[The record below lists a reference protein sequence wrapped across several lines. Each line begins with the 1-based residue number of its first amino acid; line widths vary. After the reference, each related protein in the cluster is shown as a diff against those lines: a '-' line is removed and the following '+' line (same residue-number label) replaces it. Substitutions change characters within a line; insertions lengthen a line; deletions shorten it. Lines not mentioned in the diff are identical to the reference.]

1 MLILVGASASGKTAT
16 ALNLQKRYGLIK
28 AVTTTTRQMREGE
41 NNGIDYFFVD
51 KEEFEKRIK
60 KDKFV
65 EHSIYNNNYYG
76 CGRDQVAD
84 NKVIVLDPNGVKS
97 FQNLHDSRVI
107 SILLTCN
114 KETRKQRM
122 QLRGDQSG
130 KIIERLTND
139 IEDFSEDKT
148 SNVDFI
154 VDTSKKTIDE
164 VTDEVYRL
172 YQNKLK

>member
-28 AVTTTTRQMREGE
+28 AVTTTTRQMRDGE
-41 NNGIDYFFVD
+41 NNGVDYFFVS
-51 KEEFEKRIK
+51 KEEFEKRLN
-60 KDKFV
+60 DNKFV

-76 CGRDQVAD
+76 CGKDQVSD

-97 FQNLHDSRVI
+97 FQNLHDKRVI
-107 SILLTCN
+107 SILLICN
-114 KETRKQRM
+114 AETRKQRM

-139 IEDFSEDKT
+139 VEDFSSEKT